1 MAFRKYAK
9 LSERIEIQTAKQGK
23 DEFHQPTTVYETYHK
38 CWASFEDQY
47 LRDKVETAG
56 TVLENTVRF
65 VIRYDQLVPVKRSH
79 YVLHKGI
86 RYRIEDVSRGTY
98 NKDFDTLICKEV
110 D

>member
-1 MAFRKYAK
+1 MAYRKYSK
-9 LSERIEIQTAKQGK
+9 LNTRIEIQKATQGK
-23 DEFHQPTTVYETYHK
+23 DEYHQPTTVYTTYYS

-56 TVLENTVRF
+56 TLLENTVRF
-65 VIRYDQLVPVKRSH
+65 VVRFDQKVPIQRNHFVFH
-79 YVLHKGI
+79 NGI

-110 D
+110 E